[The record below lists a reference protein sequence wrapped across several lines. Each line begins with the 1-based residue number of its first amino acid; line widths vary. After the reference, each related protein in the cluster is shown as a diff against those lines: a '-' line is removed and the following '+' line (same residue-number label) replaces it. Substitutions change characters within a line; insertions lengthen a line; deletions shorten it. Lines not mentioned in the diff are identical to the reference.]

1 MKTVDEGASR
11 AAGEADGADRK
22 LLIQAVIVRI
32 MKSRISGT
40 PGTTRLTLCAGK
52 TLKNQAL
59 IQETVQ
65 QLSARFQPKVA
76 ECVVAL
82 SCTPA
87 DLVSVKK
94 AIDHLLD
101 KEVRRG

>member
-1 MKTVDEGASR
+1 M
-11 AAGEADGADRK
+11 
-22 LLIQAVIVRI
+22 Q
-32 MKSRISGT
+32 
-40 PGTTRLTLCAGK
+40 

-82 SCTPA
+82 PGTLA

-101 KEVRRG
+101 KEVRRN